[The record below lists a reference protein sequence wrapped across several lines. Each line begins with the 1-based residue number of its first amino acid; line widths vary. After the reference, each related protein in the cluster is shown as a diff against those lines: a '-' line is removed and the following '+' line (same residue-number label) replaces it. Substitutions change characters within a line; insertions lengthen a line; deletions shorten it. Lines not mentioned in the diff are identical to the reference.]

1 MTPRPCIN
9 RRVRFNPNVDYFKPA
24 GIPMMNLKEVQLT
37 PGEAEAIRLFDV
49 QNLEQKRCAEK
60 MEVSQPTFSRILD
73 SARKKVADAL
83 INGKAIRI
91 EKKD

>member
-9 RRVRFNPNVDYFKPA
+9 RKVKFNPNVDYFKPA
-24 GIPMMNLKEVQLT
+24 GIPLRQIEEVELSLAEV
-37 PGEAEAIRLFDV
+37 EAVRLFDV
-49 QNLEQKRCAEK
+49 QKLEQKECAIN

-73 SARKKVADAL
+73 SARKKIADAL

-91 EKKD
+91 EK

>member
-1 MTPRPCIN
+1 MTPRPCIK

-24 GIPMMNLKEVQLT
+24 GVPLVALEEVQLSLA
-37 PGEAEAIRLFDV
+37 EVEAIRLFDV
-49 QNLEQKRCAEK
+49 KKLEQKKCAEK

-73 SARKKVADAL
+73 SARKKISDAL

-91 EKKD
+91 EK

>member
-1 MTPRPCIN
+1 MPRPCIN

-24 GIPMMNLKEVQLT
+24 GIPLRQIEEVELT
-37 PGEAEAIRLFDV
+37 LAEAEAIRLFDV
-49 QNLEQKRCAEK
+49 QKLEQKQCAGK

-73 SARKKVADAL
+73 SARKKIGDAL

-91 EKKD
+91 DKL

>member
-9 RRVRFNPNVDYFKPA
+9 RRVRFNPDVDYFKPA
-24 GIPMMNLKEVQLT
+24 GIPMRSLEEVSLT

-49 QNLEQKRCAEK
+49 QNLEQNNCAKK
-60 MEVSQPTFSRILD
+60 MEVSQPTFSRVLD
-73 SARKKVADAL
+73 SARKKIADAL

-91 EKKD
+91 EKK

>member
-1 MTPRPCIN
+1 MPRPCIN
-9 RRVRFNPNVDYFKPA
+9 RRVRFNPNVDYFKPV
-24 GIPMMNLKEVQLT
+24 GIPMQQLGEVQLT

-49 QNLEQKRCAEK
+49 QNLEQKQCAEK

-73 SARKKVADAL
+73 SSRKKVADAL

-91 EKKD
+91 EK